1 MTQALCG
8 RVSLSA
14 AVSFPGTHAAAD
26 RAATVAVLVHPTRQ
40 VVAKEANGFRDRTL
54 ASISSASCRRWTT
67 AEHVHPHEAVVGM
80 LALLPRQPSRAHV
93 ARTLKSKAVDQ

>member
-8 RVSLSA
+8 RVSLSGHP
-14 AVSFPGTHAAAD
+14 SQG
-26 RAATVAVLVHPTRQ
+26 RMRRLTVLRQVVLVDPTRQ
-40 VVAKEANGFRDRTL
+40 VVAKEANGFRGRTL
-54 ASISSASCRRWTT
+54 ALDQQRELFRRWTT